1 MTEDSNGGNGG
12 IGGYIA
18 AMSLGKRG
26 GALPSLEV
34 VAAIPYLG
42 VYP

>member
-1 MTEDSNGGNGG
+1 MTEDSNGG

-18 AMSLGKRG
+18 AMSLGKS